1 MREDED
7 PEALPCFGQT
17 DENINENLLATKPEP
32 DDIDHDVKQLLITSP
47 AIAELLK
54 NNEKKQQKRPHDSD
68 DDELRNAVEQPSFK
82 QEESFVNMNLGA
94 TDTQKGAVGRYGEMT
109 DKSHNEAGNPSL
121 KMSNIY
127 PDGAENSFF

>member
-32 DDIDHDVKQLLITSP
+32 DDLDNDVNLLVTSP

-54 NNEKKQQKRPHDSD
+54 NNDKKQEFKKLTVDF

-82 QEESFVNMNLGA
+82 
-94 TDTQKGAVGRYGEMT
+94 
-109 DKSHNEAGNPSL
+109 
-121 KMSNIY
+121 
-127 PDGAENSFF
+127 